1 MINLAVI
8 FALPK
13 LKQLIINTMYRS
25 GKLFLVI
32 GFWLMLNYNPSYG
45 QKTKPAVNDALS
57 PAISMHLN
65 GYLAGKLKDDIDNR
79 LLAQDVDRLIA
90 PFKLENRTETN
101 LWQSEFWGK
110 WFTSVALAYRY
121 NPDPRLKATLDRA
134 VAGLLATQTPDG
146 YIGNYA
152 TTHRLEGWDIW
163 GRKYCILGLLAY
175 YDITNDKKSLTGA
188 ARIADNLMDDLHK
201 KDGII
206 VTKGNYRGMAGSSVL
221 EPICLLYNRTGNKK
235 YLDFAQ
241 EIVRQWETPEGPQL
255 ISKAKTDVAKRFPKP
270 KNWYS
275 PEQGQKAYEM
285 MSCYEGLLELYRIT
299 GNTTYRKVVEDVWD
313 NIKKTEI
320 DIAGSGASTEM
331 WFGGKALENTP
342 INHFQE
348 TCVTVTW
355 LKLTQQLLR
364 LTGKA
369 KYADEAE
376 RTYYNALLGA
386 MSKHGAEW
394 AKYTPLNG
402 ERLPG
407 SEQCGMGLNCCI
419 ASGPR
424 GLFAFPLFMVTQ
436 SDEGIQVNYF
446 ADGSFKLTSPKKQ
459 NITLTQ
465 HTDYPKSGIINIDI
479 DMPKAE
485 EMAIKIRIPT
495 WSAKAKL
502 TVNENEMPN
511 LQAGEYAT
519 IKRTWKAGDKIV
531 LELDMRGRVIQT
543 GTTLQ
548 SAAIMRGPI
557 VMARDTRF
565 EGTNISAVMRPAT
578 DKNGYINL
586 NNLANKTGD
595 DIMVL
600 CKAKFIPESYTE
612 AAKGPVDITLCDYA
626 SAGNGNQSSFFAVWW
641 PQLLRPSEN

>member
-1 MINLAVI
+1 MINKIFNAILAW
-8 FALPK
+8 LC
-13 LKQLIINTMYRS
+13 
-25 GKLFLVI
+25 I
-32 GFWLMLNYNPSYG
+32 GCSISYA
-45 QKTKPAVNDALS
+45 QKVKPAATDALT
-57 PAISMHLN
+57 PAISVQLN
-65 GYLAGKLKDDIDNR
+65 GYLAGKLNDDIDNR

-90 PFKLENRTETN
+90 PFKLENRTETS

-110 WFTSVALAYRY
+110 WITSVALAYKY
-121 NPDPRLKATLDRA
+121 HPDPRLKATLDRA
-134 VAGLLATQTPDG
+134 VTGLIATQTPDG

-152 TTHRLEGWDIW
+152 STHRLEGWDIW
-163 GRKYCILGLLAY
+163 GRKYCMLGLMAY
-175 YDITNDKKSLTGA
+175 FDITQDKKSLTA
-188 ARIADNLMDDLHK
+188 AVRIADNLMDDLNK
-201 KDGII
+201 KDGVI
-206 VTKGNYRGMAGSSVL
+206 VTKGNYRGMAASSVL

-241 EIVRQWETPEGPQL
+241 EIVRQWETPEGPHL
-255 ISKAKTDVAKRFPKP
+255 ISKASVNVAERFPKP

-299 GNTTYRKVVEDVWD
+299 GNITYRRAVEEVWA

-355 LKLTQQLLR
+355 LKITQQLLR
-364 LTGKA
+364 LTGEA

-407 SEQCGMGLNCCI
+407 SEQCGMGLNCCV

-424 GLFAFPLFMVTQ
+424 GLFAVPLFMAMTNAN
-436 SDEGIQVNYF
+436 GLQVNYF
-446 ADGSFKLTSPKKQ
+446 ADGTFKLGSPKNQ
-459 NITLTQ
+459 PITLVQ
-465 HTDYPKSGIINIDI
+465 HTDYPKSGIVNLDI
-479 DMPKAE
+479 DLPKAE
-485 EMAIKIRIPT
+485 DMIISIRIPA
-495 WSAKAKL
+495 WSAKNKL
-502 TVNENEMPN
+502 SVNGVEVPD
-511 LQAGEYAT
+511 LQSGDYVK
-519 IKRTWKAGDKIV
+519 IKRSWKTGDKIT
-531 LELDMRGRVIQT
+531 LELDMRGRVLQT
-543 GTTLQ
+543 GTSLQ

-557 VMARDTRF
+557 VLARDTRF
-565 EGTNISAVMRPAT
+565 EGNNLTAVMRPVA
-578 DKNGYINL
+578 DANGYIQLTEVKNIS
-586 NNLANKTGD
+586 ND
-595 DIMVL
+595 DILML
-600 CKAKFIPESYTE
+600 YKAKFIPESYTE
-612 AAKGPVDITLCDYA
+612 SPKGPVDITLCDYA
-626 SAGNGNQSSFFAVWW
+626 SAGNGSQHSFFAVWW
-641 PQLLRPSEN
+641 PQLLKPSEN

>member
-1 MINLAVI
+1 MN
-8 FALPK
+8 
-13 LKQLIINTMYRS
+13 RS
-25 GKLFLVI
+25 GKLFLTI
-32 GFWLMLNYNPSYG
+32 GSWFIFSYSTSYG
-45 QKTKPAVNDALS
+45 QKVKPAVNDVLS
-57 PAISMHLN
+57 PAVSMHLN
-65 GYLAGKLKDDIDNR
+65 GYLANQLKSDIDNR
-79 LLAQDVDRLIA
+79 LLAQDIDRLIA

-121 NPDPRLKATLDRA
+121 DPDLRLKATLDHA
-134 VAGLLATQTPDG
+134 VTGLLATQTPDG

-152 TTHRLEGWDIW
+152 AAHRLEGWDIW
-163 GRKYCILGLLAY
+163 GRKYCMLGLLAY
-175 YDITNDKKSLTGA
+175 YDITNDKKSLMA
-188 ARIADNLMDDLHK
+188 ACRVANNLMDDLNK

-206 VTKGNYRGMAGSSVL
+206 VTKGNFRGMAASSVL
-221 EPICLLYNRTGNKK
+221 EPICLLYNHTGNKK
-235 YLDFAQ
+235 YLDFA
-241 EIVRQWETPEGPQL
+241 EDIVRQWETPEGPQL

-299 GNTTYRKVVEDVWD
+299 GNKTYRQAVEDVWE

-320 DIAGSGASTEM
+320 NIAGSGASTEM

-364 LTGKA
+364 LTGEA
-369 KYADEAE
+369 KYADETE

-407 SEQCGMGLNCCI
+407 SEQCGMGLNCCT

-424 GLFAFPLFMVTQ
+424 GLFAFPLFMVMQNT
-436 SDEGIQVNYF
+436 DGVQVNYF
-446 ADGSFKLTSPKKQ
+446 ADGLFKLTSPKKQ
-459 NITLTQ
+459 NISLTQ
-465 HTDYPKSGIINIDI
+465 HTDYPRSGIINMDV
-479 DMPKAE
+479 DLPKAE
-485 EMAIKIRIPT
+485 EMTINIRIPA
-495 WSAKAKL
+495 WSLKTKL
-502 TVNENEMPN
+502 TVNGVEVPN
-511 LQAGEYAT
+511 LQAGEYVR
-519 IKRTWKAGDKIV
+519 IKRTWKTGDKIN
-531 LELDMRGRVIQT
+531 LELDMRGRLIQT

-557 VMARDTRF
+557 VLARDARF
-565 EGTNISAVMRPAT
+565 ESSNISAVMRPAA

-586 NNLANKTGD
+586 TYLLNSTND

-612 AAKGPVDITLCDYA
+612 AAKGPVDITLCDY
-626 SAGNGNQSSFFAVWW
+626 
-641 PQLLRPSEN
+641 

>member
-1 MINLAVI
+1 MAR
-8 FALPK
+8 
-13 LKQLIINTMYRS
+13 YRS
-25 GKLFLVI
+25 MMLFSATLC
-32 GFWLMLNYNPSYG
+32 WLCLNYSTTFG
-45 QKTKPAVNDALS
+45 QNIKPAVNDALL
-57 PAISMHLN
+57 PATSVRLN
-65 GYLAGKLKDDIDNR
+65 GYLADKLNSDIDNR
-79 LLAQDVDRLIA
+79 LLAQDVDRLIT

-121 NPDPRLKATLDRA
+121 HPDPRLKATLDHA
-134 VAGLLATQTPDG
+134 VAGLIATQTPDG

-152 TTHRLEGWDIW
+152 AAHRLEGWDIW
-163 GRKYCILGLLAY
+163 GRKYCMLGLLAY
-175 YDITNDKKSLTGA
+175 YDITKDKKSLTAA
-188 ARIADNLMDDLHK
+188 ARVADNLIDDLNK

-206 VTKGNYRGMAGSSVL
+206 VTKGNYRGMAASSVL

-235 YLDFAQ
+235 YLDFAK
-241 EIVRQWETPEGPQL
+241 EIVRQWETPQGPQL
-255 ISKAKTDVAKRFPKP
+255 ISKATVNVAERFPKP

-299 GNTTYRKVVEDVWD
+299 GNKTYRKAVEDVWD

-364 LTGKA
+364 LTGDA

-376 RTYYNALLGA
+376 RTYYNALLSA
-386 MSKHGAEW
+386 MSKRGAEW

-402 ERLPG
+402 QRLPG

-419 ASGPR
+419 ANGPR
-424 GLFAFPLFMVTQ
+424 GLFAIPLFMVMEDT
-436 SDEGIQVNYF
+436 EGLQVNYF
-446 ADGSFKLTSPKKQ
+446 ADGSFKLASPKGQ
-459 NITLTQ
+459 AITLTQ
-465 HTDYPKSGIINIDI
+465 HTDYPKSGLINIDVNLPKTE
-479 DMPKAE
+479 DMT
-485 EMAIKIRIPT
+485 INIRIPA
-495 WSAKAKL
+495 WSAKSKL
-502 TVNENEMPN
+502 SVNGAEITS
-511 LQAGEYAT
+511 LQPGEYAK
-519 IKRTWKAGDKIV
+519 IKRTWKTGDKIT
-531 LELDMRGRVIQT
+531 LQLDMRGRLIQT
-543 GTTLQ
+543 GTSLQ
-548 SAAIMRGPI
+548 SAAIMRGPT
-557 VMARDTRF
+557 VLARDTRF
-565 EGTNISAVMRPAT
+565 EGTNISAVMRPVA
-578 DKNGYINL
+578 DKSGYIQL
-586 NNLANKTGD
+586 TNLANNTGD
-595 DIMVL
+595 DILVL

-626 SAGNGNQSSFFAVWW
+626 SAGNGNQSSFYAVWW

>member
-1 MINLAVI
+1 M
-8 FALPK
+8 
-13 LKQLIINTMYRS
+13 
-25 GKLFLVI
+25 LFSATLC
-32 GFWLMLNYNPSYG
+32 WLCLNYSVSFG
-45 QKTKPAVNDALS
+45 QNVKPAINDALL
-57 PAISMHLN
+57 PAVFVQLN
-65 GYLAGKLKDDIDNR
+65 GYLADKLNNDIDNR

-121 NPDPRLKATLDRA
+121 HPDARLKATLEHA
-134 VAGLLATQTPDG
+134 VAGLIATQTPDG

-152 TTHRLEGWDIW
+152 PAHRLEGWDIW
-163 GRKYCILGLLAY
+163 GRKYCMLGLLAY
-175 YDITNDKKSLTGA
+175 YDITKDKKSLTAA
-188 ARIADNLMDDLHK
+188 ARVADNLIDDLNK

-206 VTKGNYRGMAGSSVL
+206 VTKGNYRGMAASSVL
-221 EPICLLYNRTGNKK
+221 EPICLLYNRTDDKK
-235 YLDFAQ
+235 YLDFAK
-241 EIVRQWETPEGPQL
+241 EIVRQWETPQGPQL
-255 ISKAKTDVAKRFPKP
+255 ISKATVNVAQRFPKP

-275 PEQGQKAYEM
+275 PQQGQKAYEM

-299 GNTTYRKVVEDVWD
+299 GNKTYRQAVEDVWD
-313 NIKKTEI
+313 NIRKTEI

-364 LTGKA
+364 LSGDT

-376 RTYYNALLGA
+376 RTYYNALLGS

-424 GLFAFPLFMVTQ
+424 GLFAIPLFMVMQ
-436 SDEGIQVNYF
+436 SAVGLQVNYF
-446 ADGSFKLTSPKKQ
+446 ADGVFKLATPKGQ
-459 NITLTQ
+459 AITLTQ
-465 HTDYPKSGIINIDI
+465 HTDYPRSGLIHIEVNLPKTEDMTIN
-479 DMPKAE
+479 
-485 EMAIKIRIPT
+485 IRIPF
-495 WSAKAKL
+495 WSTKSKL
-502 TVNENEMPN
+502 SVNGADIPS
-511 LQAGEYAT
+511 LQPGEYAK
-519 IKRTWKAGDKIV
+519 IKRTWKTGDKIT
-531 LELDMRGRVIQT
+531 LQLDMHGRLIQT
-543 GTTLQ
+543 GTSLQ
-548 SAAIMRGPI
+548 SAAIMRGP
-557 VMARDTRF
+557 VVLARDTRF
-565 EGTNISAVMRPAT
+565 EGTNLSAVMRPVA
-578 DKNGYINL
+578 DKNGYIQL
-586 NNLANKTGD
+586 TDLANNTDD
-595 DIMVL
+595 DILVL

-612 AAKGPVDITLCDYA
+612 AAKGPVDITLCDYS

-641 PQLLRPSEN
+641 PQLLHPSEIR

>member
-1 MINLAVI
+1 MAR
-8 FALPK
+8 
-13 LKQLIINTMYRS
+13 YRS
-25 GKLFLVI
+25 MMLFSATLC
-32 GFWLMLNYNPSYG
+32 WLCLNYSTTFG
-45 QKTKPAVNDALS
+45 QNIKPAVNDALL
-57 PAISMHLN
+57 PATSVRLN
-65 GYLAGKLKDDIDNR
+65 GYLADKLNSDIDNR
-79 LLAQDVDRLIA
+79 LLAQDVDRLIT

-121 NPDPRLKATLDRA
+121 HPDPRLKATLDHA
-134 VAGLLATQTPDG
+134 VAGLIATQTPDG

-152 TTHRLEGWDIW
+152 AAHRLEGWDIW
-163 GRKYCILGLLAY
+163 GRKYCMLGLLAY
-175 YDITNDKKSLTGA
+175 YDITKDKKSLTAA
-188 ARIADNLMDDLHK
+188 ARVADNLIDDLNK

-206 VTKGNYRGMAGSSVL
+206 VTKGNYRGMAASSVL

-235 YLDFAQ
+235 YLDFAK
-241 EIVRQWETPEGPQL
+241 EIVRQWETPQGPQL
-255 ISKAKTDVAKRFPKP
+255 ISKATVNVAERFPKP

-299 GNTTYRKVVEDVWD
+299 GNKTYRKAVEDVWD

-364 LTGKA
+364 LTGDA

-376 RTYYNALLGA
+376 RTYYNALLSA
-386 MSKHGAEW
+386 MSKRGAEW

-402 ERLPG
+402 QRLPG

-419 ASGPR
+419 ANGPR
-424 GLFAFPLFMVTQ
+424 GLFAIPLFMVMEDT
-436 SDEGIQVNYF
+436 EGLQVNYF
-446 ADGSFKLTSPKKQ
+446 ADGSFKLASPKGQ
-459 NITLTQ
+459 AITLNQ
-465 HTDYPKSGIINIDI
+465 HTEYPKSGLVNIDI
-479 DMPKAE
+479 NLPKAE
-485 EMAIKIRIPT
+485 DMTISFRIPA
-495 WSAKAKL
+495 WSAKNKL
-502 TVNENEMPN
+502 SVNGVEITGIHI
-511 LQAGEYAT
+511 GEYAN
-519 IKRTWKAGDKIV
+519 IKRTWKTGDKIT
-531 LELDMRGRVIQT
+531 LELDMRGRLIQT
-543 GTTLQ
+543 GTTLH
-548 SAAIMRGPI
+548 STAIMRGPI
-557 VMARDTRF
+557 VLARDTRF
-565 EGTNISAVMRPAT
+565 EGTNISAVMRPVA
-578 DKNGYINL
+578 DKSGYIQL
-586 NNLANKTGD
+586 TNLANNTGD
-595 DIMVL
+595 DILVL

-626 SAGNGNQSSFFAVWW
+626 SAGNGNQSSFYAVWW

>member
-1 MINLAVI
+1 MSV
-8 FALPK
+8 
-13 LKQLIINTMYRS
+13 Q
-25 GKLFLVI
+25 
-32 GFWLMLNYNPSYG
+32 
-45 QKTKPAVNDALS
+45 
-57 PAISMHLN
+57 LN
-65 GYLAGKLKDDIDNR
+65 GYLADKLNSDIDNR
-79 LLAQDVDRLIA
+79 LLVQDVDRLIA
-90 PFKLENRTETN
+90 PFKLENRTETS

-121 NPDPRLKATLDRA
+121 HPDPRLKVTLDHA
-134 VAGLLATQTPDG
+134 AAGLIATQTPDG

-152 TTHRLEGWDIW
+152 PTHRLQGWDIW
-163 GRKYCILGLLAY
+163 GRKYCILGLLAH
-175 YDITNDKKSLTGA
+175 YDITKDKKSLTA
-188 ARIADNLMDDLHK
+188 ATRLADNLINDLNK

-206 VTKGNYRGMAGSSVL
+206 VTKGNYRGMAASSVL

-235 YLDFAQ
+235 YLDFAN

-255 ISKAKTDVAKRFPKP
+255 ISKANVNVAERFPKP

-299 GNTTYRKVVEDVWD
+299 GNKTYRQAVEDVWD

-331 WFGGKALENTP
+331 WFGGKAVENTP

-364 LTGKA
+364 LTGDA

-376 RTYYNALLGA
+376 RTYYNALLGS

-424 GLFAFPLFMVTQ
+424 GLFAIPLFMAMENIDGLQ
-436 SDEGIQVNYF
+436 LNYF
-446 ADGSFKLTSPKKQ
+446 ADGVFKLTTPKSQ
-459 NITLTQ
+459 AIILSQ
-465 HTDYPKSGIINIDI
+465 HTDYPKSGFINIEVNL
-479 DMPKAE
+479 PKTE
-485 EMAIKIRIPT
+485 DMAINIRIPA
-495 WSAKAKL
+495 WSAKTKL
-502 TVNENEMPN
+502 SVNGVEITGIQP
-511 LQAGEYAT
+511 GRYT
-519 IKRTWKAGDKIV
+519 KIKRTWKTGDKIT
-531 LELDMRGRVIQT
+531 LQLDMRGRVIQT
-543 GTTLQ
+543 GTALQ

-557 VMARDTRF
+557 VLARDTRF
-565 EGTNISAVMRPAT
+565 EGTNISAVMRPLA
-578 DKNGYINL
+578 DRNGYIAL
-586 NNLANKTGD
+586 TDLTNNIGD
-595 DIMVL
+595 DILLL

-612 AAKGPVDITLCDYA
+612 AAKGPVEITLCDYA
-626 SAGNGNQSSFFAVWW
+626 SAGNGNKSSFFAVWW

>member
-1 MINLAVI
+1 M
-8 FALPK
+8 
-13 LKQLIINTMYRS
+13 
-25 GKLFLVI
+25 
-32 GFWLMLNYNPSYG
+32 
-45 QKTKPAVNDALS
+45 PATSVR
-57 PAISMHLN
+57 LN
-65 GYLAGKLKDDIDNR
+65 GYLADKLNSDIDNR
-79 LLAQDVDRLIA
+79 LLAQDVDRLIT

-121 NPDPRLKATLDRA
+121 HPDPRLKATLDHA
-134 VAGLLATQTPDG
+134 VAGLIATQTPDG

-152 TTHRLEGWDIW
+152 AAHRLEGWDIW
-163 GRKYCILGLLAY
+163 GRKYCMLGLLAY
-175 YDITNDKKSLTGA
+175 YDITKDKKSLTAA
-188 ARIADNLMDDLHK
+188 ARVADNLIDDLNK

-206 VTKGNYRGMAGSSVL
+206 VTKGNYRGMAASSVL

-235 YLDFAQ
+235 YLDFAK
-241 EIVRQWETPEGPQL
+241 EIVRQWETPQGPQL
-255 ISKAKTDVAKRFPKP
+255 ISKATVNVAERFPKP

-299 GNTTYRKVVEDVWD
+299 GNKTYRKAVEDVWD

-364 LTGKA
+364 LTGDA

-376 RTYYNALLGA
+376 RTYYNALLSA
-386 MSKHGAEW
+386 MSKRGAEW

-402 ERLPG
+402 QRLPG

-419 ASGPR
+419 ANGPR
-424 GLFAFPLFMVTQ
+424 GLFAIPLFMVMEDT
-436 SDEGIQVNYF
+436 EGLQVNYF
-446 ADGSFKLTSPKKQ
+446 ADGSFKLASPKGQ
-459 NITLTQ
+459 AITLTQ
-465 HTDYPKSGIINIDI
+465 HTDYPKSGLINIDVNLPKTE
-479 DMPKAE
+479 DMT
-485 EMAIKIRIPT
+485 INIRIPA
-495 WSAKAKL
+495 WSAKSKL
-502 TVNENEMPN
+502 SVNGAEITS
-511 LQAGEYAT
+511 LQPGEYAK
-519 IKRTWKAGDKIV
+519 IKRTWKTGDKIT
-531 LELDMRGRVIQT
+531 LQLDMRGRLIQT
-543 GTTLQ
+543 GTSLQ
-548 SAAIMRGPI
+548 SAAIMRGPT
-557 VMARDTRF
+557 VLARDTRF
-565 EGTNISAVMRPAT
+565 EGTNISAVMRPVA
-578 DKNGYINL
+578 DKSGYIQL
-586 NNLANKTGD
+586 TNLANNTGD
-595 DIMVL
+595 DILVL

-626 SAGNGNQSSFFAVWW
+626 SAGNGNQSSFYAVWW

>member
-1 MINLAVI
+1 MAR
-8 FALPK
+8 
-13 LKQLIINTMYRS
+13 YRS
-25 GKLFLVI
+25 KILFSTILA
-32 GFWLMLNYNPSYG
+32 GLCLGNSYA
-45 QKTKPAVNDALS
+45 QNVKPAVADVLL
-57 PAISMHLN
+57 PATAVNLN
-65 GYLAGKLKDDIDNR
+65 GYLADKLSSDIDNR

-90 PFKLENRTETN
+90 PFKLENRTETS

-121 NPDPRLKATLDRA
+121 HPDARLKATLDHA
-134 VAGLLATQTPDG
+134 AAGLIATQTPDG

-152 TTHRLEGWDIW
+152 AAHRLEGWDIW
-163 GRKYCILGLLAY
+163 GRKYCMLGLLAY
-175 YDITNDKKSLTGA
+175 YDITKDKKSLTA
-188 ARIADNLMDDLHK
+188 ASRVADNLIDDLNK

-206 VTKGNYRGMAGSSVL
+206 VTKGNYRGMAASSVL

-235 YLDFAQ
+235 YLDFAK

-255 ISKAKTDVAKRFPKP
+255 ISKAKVNVAERFPKP

-299 GNTTYRKVVEDVWD
+299 GNKTYRQAVEDVWT
-313 NIKKTEI
+313 NIKNTEI

-355 LKLTQQLLR
+355 LKLTQHLLR
-364 LTGKA
+364 LTGDA

-376 RTYYNALLGA
+376 RTYYNALLA
-386 MSKHGAEW
+386 SMSNHGAEW

-407 SEQCGMGLNCCI
+407 SEQCGMGLNCCV

-424 GLFAFPLFMVTQ
+424 GLFAIPLFMVMAT
-436 SDEGIQVNYF
+436 SDGLQVNYF
-446 ADGSFKLTSPKKQ
+446 ADGAFKLTSPKGQ
-459 NITLTQ
+459 SLTLSQ
-465 HTDYPKSGIINIDI
+465 HTDYPKSGVINIDVNL
-479 DMPKAE
+479 PKSE
-485 EMAIKIRIPT
+485 DLTISLRIPS
-495 WSAKAKL
+495 WSAKSKL
-502 TVNENEMPN
+502 TINGIEEPN
-511 LQAGEYAT
+511 LQPGQYAKL
-519 IKRTWKAGDKIV
+519 KRTWKPGDKIT
-531 LELDMRGRVIQT
+531 LELDMRGRVVET
-543 GTTLQ
+543 GSSLQ
-548 SAAIMRGPI
+548 SVAIMRGPI
-557 VMARDTRF
+557 VLARDTRF
-565 EGTNISAVMRPAT
+565 EGTALTAVLRPAA
-578 DKNGYINL
+578 DKNGYIDLTNVP
-586 NNLANKTGD
+586 NATGD
-595 DIMVL
+595 DILIL

-626 SAGNGNQSSFFAVWW
+626 SAGNGAGKSFYAVWW